1 MTDAGEQ
8 PEDIDPAERLAANAA
23 VHKNAWSETIDE
35 MKASAAEYEE
45 DGWESHYVAALDTAP
60 ISTDQARRSRGDYGW
75 GLVHTLP
82 DNFTD
87 AFADALERGSFPEYD
102 VFRRLVDGRVFHL
115 IVLRDPDERIALFVA
130 GNYRL
135 QEAEGCIA
143 TARREG
149 EVRTWLTATDGT
161 VVGTVRHGTPSKFFP
176 QWDDFESFFGRD
188 EDGTGSGA

>member
-23 VHKNAWSETIDE
+23 VHKNAWSETIEE

-60 ISTDQARRSRGDYGW
+60 ISADQAQRSRGDYGW

-87 AFADALERGSFPEYD
+87 AFADAIERGSFPEYD

-115 IVLRDPDERIALFVA
+115 VVLRDPDERIALFVA

-149 EVRTWLTATDGT
+149 EIRTWLTATDGT
-161 VVGTVRHGTPSKFFP
+161 VVGTVRHEEPSKFFP
-176 QWDDFESFFGRD
+176 RWDDFESFFGRD
-188 EDGTGSGA
+188 GDGSDA